1 MPNISII
8 NKCNLKC
15 KYCFAENMIQ
25 EPLDDIRNIL
35 EYIRYFI

>member
-25 EPLDDIRNIL
+25 EPLDYMTL
-35 EYIRYFI
+35 ETY